1 MDQGRFQITASQAV
15 SAHSAG
21 LSEDFVGATP
31 AGPGPRPPAV
41 PPPTV
46 VRCREL
52 LDQWRRSL
60 RLSQREQGL
69 LGGELV
75 QLDRQLQRLQQHTL
89 RIAVFGRVGVG
100 KSSLIN
106 ALIGEPL
113 LATDVAH
120 GSTRSQRGVVWPV
133 SIADLNRVELV
144 DTPGIDEINAAGRA
158 RLASR
163 VAMGADLVLL
173 VIDSDLTRTDREAL
187 QTLLSS
193 GKPLHVVLN
202 RSDRWPEQ
210 ERSALFNSIRS
221 RLPGDL
227 PLTVVAAAPR
237 QAKLQPDGR
246 VRSARTPAQVDALE
260 QQLKSQLSREGVLL
274 LALQALRQADKFQ
287 RNCQQL
293 RLQHH
298 RRSAQG
304 LIGRYAAA
312 KATGVAINP
321 VLALDLAGGMACDT
335 ALVVQLSRL
344 YGLPLTPKAAR
355 QLLTHLSGNNALLGG
370 IQLGLS
376 ALKQMLLLLVP
387 ISGGTSLAPAAP
399 VAFAQAALA
408 VHASRRTGQLVAQ
421 HLLHPSGGQPGAL
434 LERLARRD
442 PVVRHWLHRWPLRA
456 QQDLRPLLP

>member
-1 MDQGRFQITASQAV
+1 M
-15 SAHSAG
+15 
-21 LSEDFVGATP
+21 
-31 AGPGPRPPAV
+31 
-41 PPPTV
+41 

-52 LDQWRRSL
+52 LDQWRQSL
-60 RLSQREQGL
+60 RLSRREQGL

-120 GSTRSQRGVVWPV
+120 GSTRSQRGVVWHV

-202 RSDRWPEQ
+202 RSDRWPAQ
-210 ERSALFNSIRS
+210 ERTALFNSIRS

-246 VRSARTPAQVDALE
+246 VRSARTPAQVEALE
-260 QQLKSQLSREGVLL
+260 QQLKGQLEREGVLL

-287 RNCQQL
+287 R
-293 RLQHH
+293 
-298 RRSAQG
+298 
-304 LIGRYAAA
+304 
-312 KATGVAINP
+312 T
-321 VLALDLAGGMACDT
+321 
-335 ALVVQLSRL
+335 
-344 YGLPLTPKAAR
+344 
-355 QLLTHLSGNNALLGG
+355 
-370 IQLGLS
+370 
-376 ALKQMLLLLVP
+376 
-387 ISGGTSLAPAAP
+387 
-399 VAFAQAALA
+399 
-408 VHASRRTGQLVAQ
+408 
-421 HLLHPSGGQPGAL
+421 
-434 LERLARRD
+434 
-442 PVVRHWLHRWPLRA
+442 
-456 QQDLRPLLP
+456 

>member
-1 MDQGRFQITASQAV
+1 MDQGRFQITARQAV

-21 LSEDFVGATP
+21 LSEDVVDATP
-31 AGPGPRPPAV
+31 AGSGS

-120 GSTRSQRGVVWPV
+120 GSTRHQQGVVWPV

-173 VIDSDLTRTDREAL
+173 VVDSDLTRTDREAL

-210 ERSALFNSIRS
+210 ELSALFNSIRS

-237 QAKLQPDGR
+237 QAELQADGG
-246 VRSARTPAQVDALE
+246 VRSARTPAQVGALE
-260 QQLKSQLSREGVLL
+260 QQLRSQLKHEGVLL

-287 RNCQQL
+287 RTCQQL

-321 VLALDLAGGMACDT
+321 VLAFDLAGGMACDT

-355 QLLTHLSGNNALLGG
+355 QLLTQLSGSNALLGG
-370 IQLGLS
+370 IQIGLG

-387 ISGGTSLAPAAP
+387 MSGGTSLAPAAP

-434 LERLARRD
+434 LQRLARRD